1 MNKSLVFILTI
12 FLFSMSA
19 IGQSYVG
26 AFVGV
31 NSSKLSGDAPPEG
44 SYRSLMGLNAGAHF
58 DIKLSKMTALSLQ
71 PSFSQEGTKIFY
83 SVPGESELVDSLS
96 LRMNYFSLPL
106 MFRVTST
113 NERFY
118 AIAGVE
124 TAYLLSKSLKSQKTT
139 DELNETIADF
149 NVAVHFGAGIRIPLG
164 YPRLFIE
171 MRYTQGL
178 VNLTDETF
186 KNNILPRVKTSG
198 FKVLAGIEIPL
209 KKSKN

>member
-1 MNKSLVFILTI
+1 MNKSILFIIIT
-12 FLFSMSA
+12 FLFSISA

-31 NSSKLSGDAPPEG
+31 NSSKLSGDSPPLG
-44 SYRSLMGLNAGAHF
+44 TYKSLLGLNVGAHF
-58 DIKLSKMTALSLQ
+58 DIKLSKLTALSLQ
-71 PSFSQEGTKIFY
+71 PSYSQEGTKILY
-83 SVPGESELVDSLS
+83 SVPRKTELVDSL
-96 LRMNYFSLPL
+96 RFRINYFSLPL
-106 MFRVTST
+106 LFRVTST
-113 NERFY
+113 NEKFY
-118 AIAGVE
+118 AIAGIE
-124 TAYLLSKSLKSQKTT
+124 PAYLLNKSLKSQNTT
-139 DELNETIADF
+139 LALNETFANF

-178 VNLTDETF
+178 VNLTDEPF

-209 KKSKN
+209 QKSKN

>member
-1 MNKSLVFILTI
+1 
-12 FLFSMSA
+12 
-19 IGQSYVG
+19 VG

-31 NSSKLSGDAPPEG
+31 NSSKLSGDAPPDA
-44 SYRSLMGLNAGAHF
+44 SYKSLMGLNAGAHF
-58 DIKLSKMTALSLQ
+58 DIKLSKNTALSLQ

-83 SVPGESELVDSLS
+83 SVQGVDELVDSLS
-96 LRMNYFSLPL
+96 FRLNYFSLPL
-106 MFRVTST
+106 LFRVTST

-124 TAYLLSKSLKSQKTT
+124 TAYLLSKSLKSKKATE
-139 DELNETIADF
+139 ELKQDFSDF

-178 VNLTDETF
+178 VNLTDEPLE
-186 KNNILPRVKTSG
+186 NNILPRVKTSG
-198 FKVLAGIEIPL
+198 FKILAGIEIPL
-209 KKSKN
+209 KKSKD